1 MKTRSVIL
9 FTEEELNT
17 YLKYEGITK
26 YCNELGKEAKA
37 LGVIPETC
45 EYCNS
50 DLEGEQE
57 LYCSKECEQLSMFNF

>member
-1 MKTRSVIL
+1 MKTRTVTFL
-9 FTEEELNT
+9 TAEELDT
-17 YLKYEGITK
+17 YLKEEGYTK
-26 YCNELGKEAKA
+26 YCNQLDKEAKA

-57 LYCSKECEQLSMFNF
+57 FYCSKECEELSMFNF